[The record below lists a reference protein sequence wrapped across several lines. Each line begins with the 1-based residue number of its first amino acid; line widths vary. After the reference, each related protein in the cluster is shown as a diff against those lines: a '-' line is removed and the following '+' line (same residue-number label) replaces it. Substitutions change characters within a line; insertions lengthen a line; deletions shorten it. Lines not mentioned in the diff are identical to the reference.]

1 MELLLNAVWA
11 VACGMAIA
19 GLLQS
24 RERRSERTQ
33 LLHLGL
39 LLCVA
44 AILFPFISISD
55 DIHNELFIIEDS
67 RSTKHITGAKAP
79 STIAPLLW
87 LGIASLLLLL
97 GRGGR
102 QSWAVIES
110 CTLFLRTSPC
120 LRSVLGRAPPLVL
133 TFHGLGF

>member
-24 RERRSERTQ
+24 RDCRSERTQ

-44 AILFPFISISD
+44 TILFPSISVSD
-55 DIHNELFIIEDS
+55 DIHNEPFIVEDS
-67 RSTKHITGAKAP
+67 HSTKKIAGAKTP
-79 STIAPLLW
+79 STITPLFW
-87 LGIASLLLLL
+87 LGITSFLLLLCR
-97 GRGGR
+97 GRR
-102 QSWAVIES
+102 QSWAVLES
-110 CTLFLRTSPC
+110 RTLLLQASPYLRD
-120 LRSVLGRAPPLVL
+120 LFGRAPPLVL
-133 TFHGLGF
+133 TYYGVGF

>member
-11 VACGMAIA
+11 IACGTAIA

-44 AILFPFISISD
+44 AILFPSISISD
-55 DIHNELFIIEDS
+55 DIHNEPFIVEDS
-67 RSTKHITGAKAP
+67 RSTKHIAGAKAP
-79 STIAPLLW
+79 STIAPLFW
-87 LGIASLLLLL
+87 LGITSLLLLL
-97 GRGGR
+97 CRGRL

-110 CTLFLRTSPC
+110 RTLFLRTFPY
-120 LRSVLGRAPPLVL
+120 LRDLFGRAPPLVL
-133 TFHGLGF
+133 TYHCAGF